1 MMSKQ
6 TVKQVLDEFFKD
18 YDFNTAMYKKLVYNN
33 IEFITSSEDKK
44 NLFGSKLIGCHIL
57 KYTMYDKN
65 IFYNNLFDI
74 ESEEVVEAIKSIT
87 TINKTFKVAR
97 DDINLVTFYMAH
109 RFLSN
114 ENLPKEKRTEYA
126 KEVLNYFN
134 YRTLVLISSNYFE
147 YPISEEKAVS
157 LSERLSNRYV
167 IKRLKNWNE
176 YCHYR
181 SEEYLDSKFLDL
193 LIKFDKDA
201 DLPNAITDLLNRTKD
216 TLKNIYS
223 EFIYMLEH
231 DDVIKSK
238 SNVVNDLEG
247 EEVILDKLNTPDKYF
262 TKIQA
267 MFVDKRTFIV
277 KDYLDV
283 ATDIIN
289 SVSYKQLEE
298 TLDLCLEYSYTSKEN
313 HLKFKSFVNEII
325 INSIEYLNKNNIF
338 LSNKSNVLEIINSLV
353 GNILYARGTEINI
366 TKLKAEGDK
375 LIKNVYKF
383 NKRSISD
390 RTIKN
395 LRNAIYVYVM
405 IVALIA

>member
-1 MMSKQ
+1 MSKQ

-18 YDFNTAMYKKLVYNN
+18 YDFNTAMYKKLVFNN

-44 NLFGSKLIGCHIL
+44 NLFGSKLIGCHVL

-74 ESEEVVEAIKSIT
+74 ESEDVIDAIEKIT
-87 TINKTFKVAR
+87 TINKSFKIAR
-97 DDINLVTFYMAH
+97 DDVNLVTFYIAH

-134 YRTLVLISSNYFE
+134 YRTLVLISSNYFV

-176 YCHYR
+176 YCNYR

-193 LIKFDKDA
+193 LVKFDKDN
-201 DLPNAITDLLNRTKD
+201 DIPNAITDLFNRTKD

-223 EFIYMLEH
+223 EFIYMMEH

-262 TKIQA
+262 TKIQG
-267 MFVDKRTFIV
+267 MLVDKRTFIV

-283 ATDIIN
+283 STDIIN

-298 TLDLCLEYSYTSKEN
+298 TLELCLEFSYTGKEN
-313 HLKFKSFVNEII
+313 NLKFKNFINEII

-353 GNILYARGTEINI
+353 GNILYARGTEINV

-383 NKRSISD
+383 NKRNISD

-405 IVALIA
+405 IIALIA